1 MIVAEDEALFEQF
14 VLSPCFIS
22 FFFTFFPALEHP
34 LSIRDKVLDY
44 SNSYLNPKTSP
55 TNSPQQTVA
64 SKIEFYANSYYKISH
79 STTDC

>member
-1 MIVAEDEALFEQF
+1 MIVAEDQALFEQF

-44 SNSYLNPKTSP
+44 SNSYLIPKTSP
-55 TNSPQQTVA
+55 TNSPQQTAA
-64 SKIEFYANSYYKISH
+64 SKIVLCKLLF
-79 STTDC
+79 